1 MILHVITGM
10 LCLFLFGRMLFLF
23 KALGDKEK
31 QNSPILKELL
41 TLLGLT
47 ALLPFILSLFAH

>member
-1 MILHVITGM
+1 MILHVITGI

-23 KALGDKEK
+23 KSLGDT
-31 QNSPILKELL
+31 QQHNTPIVKELL

-47 ALLPFILSLFAH
+47 ALMPFILSLFAH

>member
-10 LCLFLFGRMLFLF
+10 LCLFLFGRMLYLF
-23 KALGDKEK
+23 KLLGDREK

-47 ALLPFILSLFAH
+47 ALLPFILSIFAH

>member
-1 MILHVITGM
+1 MILHVITGN

-23 KALGDKEK
+23 KSLGDT
-31 QNSPILKELL
+31 QQHNTSIVKELL

>member
-23 KALGDKEK
+23 KSLGDKEK

>member
-1 MILHVITGM
+1 MTLHEITGM

-23 KALGDKEK
+23 KSLGDKQK

>member
-1 MILHVITGM
+1 MILHVITGI

-23 KALGDKEK
+23 KSLGDT
-31 QNSPILKELL
+31 QQHNTPIVKELL

-47 ALLPFILSLFAH
+47 ALLPFILSLFVH